1 LLWSWH
7 SASRSPVYGWVRGC
21 GRAGGV
27 LAALADGRG
36 EVSREVENKLAVD
49 DHVVVGLFEIARKH
63 LIPARVEVYH
73 RPYADIDDAQEALV
87 LLLELL
93 LVKDL
98 NREDALFVHFHV
110 EALVP
115 VGVQR
120 LLDDARGAR
129 LLAIDRGH
137 GEGVRKSEH
146 IALVEPIG
154 GDDGDAQV
162 GLAGA
167 VHDARICSARAGRA
181 GAGERELEAAV
192 GGRLSELAVVAEASS
207 RRAVVVVMYGV
218 SGLRRSDEGVVQVL
232 EEAVR
237 CQGGRAQSIKANAA
251 GVHGPAR
258 RAPGLRWQLLIQSFA
273 IAASRYPASVSAV
286 QARRLGR

>member
-1 LLWSWH
+1 MHERRDAMGL
-7 SASRSPVYGWVRGC
+7 
-21 GRAGGV
+21 AGGI
-27 LAALADGRG
+27 
-36 EVSREVENKLAVD
+36 
-49 DHVVVGLFEIARKH
+49 HT
-63 LIPARVEVYH
+63 
-73 RPYADIDDAQEALV
+73 
-87 LLLELL
+87 
-93 LVKDL
+93 
-98 NREDALFVHFHV
+98 
-110 EALVP
+110 
-115 VGVQR
+115 
-120 LLDDARGAR
+120 
-129 LLAIDRGH
+129 
-137 GEGVRKSEH
+137 EH

-154 GDDGDAQV
+154 GDDCIVSVSSRGSREVRRTGDAQV

-218 SGLRRSDEGVVQVL
+218 SGLRRSDEGAAVQVL

-237 CQGGRAQSIKANAA
+237 CQGGRAQSTKANAA

>member
-1 LLWSWH
+1 MGL
-7 SASRSPVYGWVRGC
+7 
-21 GRAGGV
+21 AGGI
-27 LAALADGRG
+27 
-36 EVSREVENKLAVD
+36 
-49 DHVVVGLFEIARKH
+49 HT
-63 LIPARVEVYH
+63 
-73 RPYADIDDAQEALV
+73 
-87 LLLELL
+87 
-93 LVKDL
+93 
-98 NREDALFVHFHV
+98 
-110 EALVP
+110 
-115 VGVQR
+115 
-120 LLDDARGAR
+120 
-129 LLAIDRGH
+129 
-137 GEGVRKSEH
+137 EH

-154 GDDGDAQV
+154 GDDCIVSVSSRGSREVRRTGDAQV

-167 VHDARICSARAGRA
+167 VHDARICSATAGRA
-181 GAGERELEAAV
+181 GAGEGKLEAAV

-237 CQGGRAQSIKANAA
+237 CQGGRAQSTKANAA